1 MGDVKM
7 SKDDELL
14 REKMKEQLQSLTE
27 IAREA
32 DDEEFSEFVTE
43 DCLDHQFIL
52 TIDGKFSGYI
62 LTVALGGP
70 NIILK
75 NNYWNPNATLKGG
88 WGTSREEMAVPEDV
102 SNRFFDEMENLAQLA
117 IMSSQRI

>member
-1 MGDVKM
+1 M
-7 SKDDELL
+7 SKNNELL
-14 REKMKEQLQSLTE
+14 LEKMKEQLQSLTE

-52 TIDGKFSGYI
+52 DIDGKFSGYI

-75 NNYWNPNATLKGG
+75 NNYWNPNATLEGG
-88 WGTSREEMAVPEDV
+88 WGMSREGMLVPEDV
-102 SNRFFDEMENLAQLA
+102 STRFFDEMENLAQLA

>member
-1 MGDVKM
+1 M

-14 REKMKEQLQSLTE
+14 RQKMKEQLQSLTK

-52 TIDGKFSGYI
+52 TLDGKFSGYI

-75 NNYWNPNATLKGG
+75 DSYWNTNATLEGG
-88 WGTSREEMAVPEDV
+88 WGTSREEMTVPEDV
-102 SNRFFDEMENLAQLA
+102 SDRFFDEMANLAEVA
-117 IMSSQRI
+117 IMSSQNI

>member
-1 MGDVKM
+1 MGDVEM

-14 REKMKEQLQSLTE
+14 RGKMEEQLQSLTE

-88 WGTSREEMAVPEDV
+88 WGTSREEMTVPEDV